1 MKEEPETRDVLS
13 GEFYRGMREA
23 EQGKQ
28 KGRQSCGLKR
38 TLSLAYF
45 HGELWS
51 VNFSTEV
58 VSPGSRRVVLMSHI
72 IQGFSMVC
80 SWGRRHE

>member
-23 EQGKQ
+23 EQGKE
-28 KGRQSCGLKR
+28 KGRQSCGFKR

-45 HGELWS
+45 HGEL
-51 VNFSTEV
+51 
-58 VSPGSRRVVLMSHI
+58 
-72 IQGFSMVC
+72 
-80 SWGRRHE
+80 